1 MGFGRVEIT
10 FLLGE
15 AISILFFG
23 LFTEYKLGT
32 DPKTPT
38 ADEAQIQLYMHDKY
52 PMFQDVHVMIFIG
65 FGFLMVF
72 LKNNSWTSIGF
83 NYLIACWAI
92 QITILYR
99 GFWEQILGY
108 YLHDTHHD
116 WRKVP
121 LRIEEIINADF
132 GAAAVLI
139 TFGAILGKCSLFQL
153 WWVAT
158 LELCFYTLNEAIL
171 VNVFKVQDIGGSMII
186 HTFGAYFGLSVAL
199 FYQPRKAIADKHG
212 IGKSNYLSDLVSMI
226 GTLFLF
232 AYWPSFNAALGS
244 GSTLG
249 MLDDTI
255 IPAGAVSLA
264 SKQQRAV
271 INTYLSI
278 SCSCIA
284 SIISS
289 KIIHGGKLDMEIVL
303 NSSIAGGVAIG
314 ASADII
320 VMPFGAMLTGFI
332 AGVVSSFGYGYL
344 SRFLQKHI
352 YLHDTCGVHN
362 LHGMPGV
369 IGGIVSAIVAS
380 RGSDNFGANYGS
392 VFSNGG
398 LKTQSSQGGL

>member
-10 FLLGE
+10 FLLCE

-32 DPKTPT
+32 DPKTDPK
-38 ADEAQIQLYMHDKY
+38 DEPYIRSYMHDKY

-99 GFWEQILGY
+99 GFWEQILAY
-108 YLHDTHHD
+108 YLHDHHD
-116 WRKVP
+116 WRKIP

-158 LELCFYTLNEAIL
+158 LELFFYTLNEAIL
-171 VNVFKVQDIGGSMII
+171 VTVFKVNDIGGSMII

-199 FYQPRKAIADKHG
+199 FYQPKKAIADKHG

-249 MLDDTI
+249 LLDDTH
-255 IPAGAVSLA
+255 IPTDAVAMA
-264 SKQQRAV
+264 SK
-271 INTYLSI
+271 
-278 SCSCIA
+278 
-284 SIISS
+284 
-289 KIIHGGKLDMEIVL
+289 
-303 NSSIAGGVAIG
+303 
-314 ASADII
+314 
-320 VMPFGAMLTGFI
+320 
-332 AGVVSSFGYGYL
+332 
-344 SRFLQKHI
+344 
-352 YLHDTCGVHN
+352 
-362 LHGMPGV
+362 
-369 IGGIVSAIVAS
+369 
-380 RGSDNFGANYGS
+380 
-392 VFSNGG
+392 
-398 LKTQSSQGGL
+398 